1 MSLLQTCSS
10 PPRDVLMR
18 AIIADELDRIRDLL
32 EDMGVELCGNPQVV
46 RAHLAALQT
55 IDEICQRNENLA
67 RTLRAEDMAAEADTI
82 TLESLRARLQGA
94 MAERRVG

>member
-10 PPRDVLMR
+10 PPRDVLTR